1 MTQLEGGCSCG
12 SVRFK
17 LNRSPLWTNI
27 CHCDACKKRTGSA
40 FGFSVVVEAV
50 AVTEFSGETKTFTR
64 KGGSGKHVHY
74 EFCPQCGT
82 TLRWHVELLAGR
94 QVFAGGAFDDST
106 QFEVMG
112 EMYTD
117 QALPWSRIGHELAC
131 PGAPDDQFRKA
142 ATANMKTLRR

>member
-1 MTQLEGGCSCG
+1 
-12 SVRFK
+12 
-17 LNRSPLWTNI
+17 
-27 CHCDACKKRTGSA
+27 
-40 FGFSVVVEAV
+40 
-50 AVTEFSGETKTFTR
+50 
-64 KGGSGKHVHY
+64 
-74 EFCPQCGT
+74 
-82 TLRWHVELLAGR
+82 LRWHVELLAGR

>member
-17 LNRSPLWTNI
+17 LNRGPLWTNI
-27 CHCDACKKRTGSA
+27 CHCEACRKRTGSA

-50 AVTEFSGETKTFTR
+50 AVAEFSGDTKTFTR

-74 EFCPQCGT
+74 EFCPRCGT
-82 TLRWHVELLAGR
+82 TLRWHVELLAGQ
-94 QVFAGGAFDDST
+94 QVFAGGAFDDPT

-112 EMYTD
+112 EMYAD
-117 QALPWSRIGHELAC
+117 QALTWSRIGHELAC

-142 ATANMKTLRR
+142 ATAKMKALRR